1 MGTAQIQSTAGSAAY
16 APEDSSGVPQVGS
29 IQALGIAEEEPLERT
44 TASIVKVDHAKDG
57 VVVSPVL

>member
-44 TASIVKVDHAKDG
+44 TASIVKVDHA
-57 VVVSPVL
+57 